1 MTKTGLKDNFRSLS
15 AAGDVVAGW
24 KMTVAGG
31 REMMDELECEDDP
44 PTLTPLTP
52 RQSSPAPVSSA
63 VSASCISSPHHG
75 SDD

>member
-24 KMTVAGG
+24 KMTVADGW
-31 REMMDELECEDDP
+31 EMMDELECEDDP

-52 RQSSPAPVSSA
+52 RQSSPAPVSSVCQLHIIA
-63 VSASCISSPHHG
+63 PPWIR
-75 SDD
+75 